1 MYKAELDKHIQNS
14 SISNSF
20 VFFGESSFLIDSYT
34 KKLSNIE
41 DASALTFY
49 YDEYDFKSAKA
60 HLSQASLFGG
70 VNVLIIKSEKKV
82 PKKELDDLIDLCEK
96 NQDNL
101 FIYAYYG
108 SDYKT
113 YNKAFSKKSTMS
125 VRFFNPNQHESIN
138 IISEAVKEKNVNMD
152 KYSIAHL
159 LTIHNGDVA
168 LAYNEIDKFKVY
180 DKVITT
186 KDIEQLVSGL
196 AEISMDDMIKKILSK
211 KDFTQDLNNIL
222 EHGEDE
228 IRIITALTAYLT
240 QLYMFNIYIRVN
252 GAPNALEI
260 LGYPAPKFV
269 VDEKAALSLK
279 YKPNTYYKLH
289 ELLLDSELK
298 MKSSGVDKGAI
309 LLSTIIRIQKLL

>member
-1 MYKAELDKHIQNS
+1 MYKAEFDKHIQNS

-41 DASALTFY
+41 DASTLTFY
-49 YDEYDFKSAKA
+49 YDEYNFKSAKA

-70 VNVLIIKSEKKV
+70 VNLLVIKSEKKV
-82 PKKELDDLIDLCEK
+82 PKKELDDLMDLCDK
-96 NQDNL
+96 NQDNF

-108 SDYKT
+108 SDHKSYA
-113 YNKAFSKKSTMS
+113 KAFSKKNTMS
-125 VRFFNPNQHESIN
+125 VRFFNPNHHEAIN
-138 IISEAVKEKNVNMD
+138 IIAEAVKEKNVNMD

-159 LTIHNGDVA
+159 LNIHNGDIA
-168 LAYNEIDKFKVY
+168 LAYNEIDKFRVY

-186 KDIEQLVSGL
+186 KDIEHLVSGL
-196 AEISMDDMIKKILSK
+196 AEISMDDLIKKILSK
-211 KDFTQDLNNIL
+211 KDFTQALNNIL
-222 EHGEDE
+222 DHGEDE
-228 IRIITALTAYLT
+228 IRVATALTAYLT

-252 GAPNALEI
+252 GTPNALEI

-269 VDEKAALSLK
+269 VDEKATLSLK
-279 YKPNTYYKLH
+279 FKPNTYYKMH
-289 ELLLDSELK
+289 ELLLASELK

-309 LLSTIIRIQKLL
+309 LLSTLIRIQTLL